1 MLRNMEKIV
10 SDTKG
15 KIPSGYQ
22 LTYAEVVRL
31 VKMAVGGG
39 DTNSAFEAIC
49 IAFDYGFALG
59 RRCEKRQK
67 KTPAKKQG

>member
-31 VKMAVGGG
+31 VKMAVGGVIP
-39 DTNSAFEAIC
+39 TAHLKQ
-49 IAFDYGFALG
+49 FA
-59 RRCEKRQK
+59 
-67 KTPAKKQG
+67 

>member
-22 LTYAEVVRL
+22 LTFPEVMRL

-39 DTNSAFEAIC
+39 
-49 IAFDYGFALG
+49 
-59 RRCEKRQK
+59 
-67 KTPAKKQG
+67 